1 MIPRAQLTEWSRR
14 VPWPEINQVEQD
26 LVLKRL
32 VVEIFRDELLS
43 KELAFWGGTCLHA
56 LVLPQPMRYS
66 EDLDFRRRTAGGVG
80 PILSRLRAVAANV
93 GLKVAKSDHGAHPK
107 VRLRGVHESDGTPM
121 RIKIEMNTK
130 EREPVLGFATRRMV
144 VESSWFRGEA
154 DVTTFEPE
162 EIVATKV
169 RALLQREKGR
179 DLYDLWLA
187 LEHMGLDGRKIAD
200 VFQKAYR
207 PKGFRRDELI
217 ALLEERL
224 TRGVFDQDLAPLLS
238 VSAPKYDARQAL
250 ARVRRDVIDVL
261 EA

>member
-32 VVEIFRDELLS
+32 VVEIFRDEMLS

-56 LVLPQPMRYS
+56 LLLPQPLRYS
-66 EDLDFRRRTAGGVG
+66 EDLDFRRRSAGGVG
-80 PILSRLRAVAANV
+80 RVLDRMRAVAAKV
-93 GLKVAKSDHGAHPK
+93 GLEVAKSETGAHPK
-107 VRLRGVHESDGTPM
+107 LRLRGVHESDGSSM
-121 RIKIEMNTK
+121 RIKIEMNTR
-130 EREPVLGFATRRMV
+130 ERDPVLGFATRRMV
-144 VESSWFRGEA
+144 VESSWFHGEA
-154 DVTTFEPE
+154 DVTTFAPE

-179 DLYDLWLA
+179 DLYDLWLG
-187 LEHMGLDGRKIAD
+187 LDHMGLDGRKIAE
-200 VFQKAYR
+200 VFERAYR
-207 PKGFRRDELI
+207 PEGFRRDELT

-224 TRGVFDQDLAPLLS
+224 ALGVFDRDLAPLLS
-238 VSAPKYDARQAL
+238 TSAPEYDAGQAV
-250 ARVRRDVIDVL
+250 ARVRRDVLDLL